1 MRRKILNGI
10 VNAMADTFVPSL
22 DPIDLEVFSGLPDGM
37 VEIDLVAGTAKHS
50 GSVSLQL
57 HVVQPLVTLLRS
69 QLAQHNIALS
79 ELATIVITAD
89 YRTGNI
95 PTNRSKIVSFDWKC
109 HCRISTDEKQ
119 YVGRVA
125 ERHLWFTR
133 VVA

>member
-1 MRRKILNGI
+1 MRRKVLNGI
-10 VNAMADTFVPSL
+10 VNAMADTFVSSL
-22 DPIDLEVFSGLPDGM
+22 ELIDLEVFSGLPDGM

-50 GSVSLQL
+50 GAGPLQL
-57 HVVQPLVTLLRS
+57 LVVRPLLTWLRS

-79 ELATIVITAD
+79 ELTTIVVAAD

-109 HCRISTDEKQ
+109 SCRISTEEKQ

-125 ERHLWFTR
+125 ERHLWFHR
-133 VVA
+133 EVA